1 MSGPRREVV
10 GIANLAR
17 TFCEGSHRSTALRFL
32 QALSEHG
39 RDPEVPGG
47 RGGVGATDTVDAFVE
62 ERVLPQF
69 RDIVAM
75 LRALMRE
82 CAPQATERIS
92 YGLPMWRG
100 NSTLAW
106 ISPSK
111 RDITF
116 GFTYGREFEDRFG
129 LLRGAGKH
137 ARHVKIR
144 KLADAD
150 QEALRSYIRQ
160 ALERDSR

>member
-1 MSGPRREVV
+1 MHYDSFRCR
-10 GIANLAR
+10 AR
-17 TFCEGSHRSTALRFL
+17 TAETQHRC
-32 QALSEHG
+32 
-39 RDPEVPGG
+39 
-47 RGGVGATDTVDAFVE
+47 RGEEPTETVDAFVE
-62 ERVLPQF
+62 ERVLPEF

-75 LRALMRE
+75 VRALMRE
-82 CAPQATERIS
+82 CAPEATERIS
-92 YGLPMWRG
+92 YGLPMWIG

-116 GFTYGREFEDRFG
+116 GFTYGREFEDRYG
-129 LLRGAGKH
+129 LLKGAGKH

-144 KLADAD
+144 RLADAN

-160 ALERDSR
+160 ALERDSS

>member
-1 MSGPRREVV
+1 MSGLRREEVV
-10 GIANLAR
+10 IANFAR
-17 TFCEGSHRSTALRFL
+17 TFCEESPRSSCTTIPPDVERARPKPNI
-32 QALSEHG
+32 AA
-39 RDPEVPGG
+39 GG
-47 RGGVGATDTVDAFVE
+47 GGPTDTVDAFVE
-62 ERVLPQF
+62 ERVLPEF

-75 LRALMRE
+75 VRALMRE

-92 YGLPMWRG
+92 YGLPMWIG
-100 NSTLAW
+100 NSALAW

-111 RDITF
+111 RDITV
-116 GFTYGREFEDRFG
+116 GFTYGREFEDPYG

-144 KLADAD
+144 KLEDAN

>member
-1 MSGPRREVV
+1 MRERSV
-10 GIANLAR
+10 R
-17 TFCEGSHRSTALRFL
+17 GSRSAALRFL
-32 QALSEHG
+32 QDVERARPRPTGSLWGE
-39 RDPEVPGG
+39 E
-47 RGGVGATDTVDAFVE
+47 GVGATDTVDAFVE
-62 ERVLPQF
+62 EQVLPEF
-69 RDIVAM
+69 HDIVAM

-92 YGLPMWRG
+92 YGLPMWIG

-116 GFTYGREFEDRFG
+116 GFTYGREFEDRYG
-129 LLRGAGKH
+129 LLKGTGKH

-144 KLADAD
+144 KLADANP
-150 QEALRSYIRQ
+150 EALRSYIRQ
-160 ALERDSR
+160 ALERDSS

>member
-1 MSGPRREVV
+1 
-10 GIANLAR
+10 
-17 TFCEGSHRSTALRFL
+17 
-32 QALSEHG
+32 
-39 RDPEVPGG
+39 
-47 RGGVGATDTVDAFVE
+47 VGATDSDDAFVE
-62 ERVLPQF
+62 EQVLPEF

-75 LRALMRE
+75 VRAVMRE

-92 YGLPMWRG
+92 YGLPMWIG

-106 ISPSK
+106 ISPSR

-116 GFTYGREFEDRFG
+116 GFTYGREFEDRYG
-129 LLRGAGKH
+129 LLKGTGKH

-144 KLADAD
+144 KLADAN